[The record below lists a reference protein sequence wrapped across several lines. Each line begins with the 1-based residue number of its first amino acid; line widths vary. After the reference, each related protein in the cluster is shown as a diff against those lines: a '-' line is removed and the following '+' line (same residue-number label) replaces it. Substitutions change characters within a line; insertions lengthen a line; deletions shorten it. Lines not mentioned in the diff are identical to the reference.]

1 LNNGCKQTH
10 EALASY
16 SLSDTGK
23 SPMSNSYVLVINSGS
38 SSLKFAVI
46 DSSSGEALVTGLGE
60 CFGLPEAVL
69 GWKYQGEKTEETI
82 TAPDNHHQHAINRIV
97 GLMES
102 LGFTKDLVAV
112 GHRIVHGGEKFTST
126 VRIDDEVLTEIE
138 NLSDLAPLHNPAG
151 AKGIRAAIQAFPS
164 LPQFAVF
171 DTAFHQTMPQKAFTG
186 AISHELYEKYG
197 IRRYGFHGTS
207 HYFVSREAAKMLDKS
222 IDESNF
228 ITVHLGNGA
237 SVCAIRNGKSVD
249 TSMGFTP
256 LAGLMMGTRS
266 GDLDPG
272 IIEFLL
278 KKGWTQEEVFNT
290 LNKKS
295 GFLGVSGLTSD
306 ARGILEA
313 MAKGHEGAKLAFE
326 VFTYRV
332 AKYIG
337 SYLIP
342 LDSLDAIIFTG
353 GIGENSLDIRR
364 EILSNLKLLGF
375 VEDAKGNE
383 AARFGNAGII
393 GKSELLNAVAMVVPT
408 NEELVIV
415 SQSME
420 LLRQQ

>member
-1 LNNGCKQTH
+1 
-10 EALASY
+10 
-16 SLSDTGK
+16 
-23 SPMSNSYVLVINSGS
+23 MSNKFVLVINSGS

-46 DSSSGEALVTGLGE
+46 DSQTGDAIISGLGE
-60 CFGLPEAVL
+60 CFGLPEAVIS
-69 GWKYQGEKTEETI
+69 WKYDGDKTEEAI
-82 TAPDNHHQHAINRIV
+82 TVPDNHHQHAINRIV
-97 GLMES
+97 DLMDTLGLS
-102 LGFTKDLVAV
+102 KDIVAV

-126 VRIDDEVLTEIE
+126 VRIDDKVLAEIE
-138 NLSDLAPLHNPAG
+138 SLSDLAPLHNPAG
-151 AKGIRAAIQAFPS
+151 AKGIQASMLAFPE

-171 DTAFHQTMPQKAFTG
+171 DTAFHQTMPRKAFTG
-186 AISHELYEKYG
+186 AIAHELYEQYG

-207 HYFVSREAAKMLDKS
+207 HYYVSREAAKMLGKKAE
-222 IDESNF
+222 ESNF
-228 ITVHLGNGA
+228 ISVHLGNGA
-237 SVCAIRNGKSVD
+237 SVCAIRDGQSVD

-272 IIEFLL
+272 IIEFLM
-278 KKGWTQEEVFNT
+278 KKGWSQEQVFEA

-313 MAKGHEGAKLAFE
+313 MEQGHEGAKLAFE

-353 GIGENSLDIRR
+353 GIGENSLPIRR
-364 EILSNLKLLGF
+364 EILNNLKLLGF
-375 VEDAKGNE
+375 VEDEKRNE
-383 AARFGNAGII
+383 EARFGSAGII
-393 GKSELLNAVAMVVPT
+393 AQSELLGAVAMVIPT
-408 NEELVIV
+408 NEEYVIAR
-415 SQSME
+415 QSVE
-420 LLRQQ
+420 LL

>member
-1 LNNGCKQTH
+1 
-10 EALASY
+10 
-16 SLSDTGK
+16 
-23 SPMSNSYVLVINSGS
+23 MSNSYVLVINSGS

-46 DSSSGEALVTGLGE
+46 DSKNGEALVTGLGE

-69 GWKYQGEKTEETI
+69 GWKYQGEKTEEAI

-151 AKGIRAAIQAFPS
+151 AKGIRAAMQAFPS

-207 HYFVSREAAKMLDKS
+207 HYFVSREAAKMLDKP
-222 IDESNF
+222 IEESSF

-237 SVCAIRNGKSVD
+237 SVCAISNGKSVD

-278 KKGWTQEEVFNT
+278 KKGWSQEEVFNA

-313 MAKGHEGAKLAFE
+313 MEQGHEGAKLAFE

-337 SYLIP
+337 SYMIP
-342 LDSLDAIIFTG
+342 LEHLDAIIFTG

-375 VEDAKGNE
+375 VEDVKGNE
-383 AARFGNAGII
+383 DARFGNAGII
-393 GKSELLNAVAMVVPT
+393 GKSELLNAVAMVIPT
-408 NEELVIV
+408 NEEYVIAQ
-415 SQSME
+415 QSVE
-420 LLRQQ
+420 LL

>member
-1 LNNGCKQTH
+1 
-10 EALASY
+10 
-16 SLSDTGK
+16 
-23 SPMSNSYVLVINSGS
+23 MSNSFVLVINSGS

-46 DSSSGEALVTGLGE
+46 DSKSGDAIVSGLGE
-60 CFGLPEAVL
+60 CFGLPEAVIS
-69 GWKYQGEKTEETI
+69 WKYNGEKTEEAI
-82 TAPDNHHQHAINRIV
+82 DAPDNHHQHAINRIV
-97 GLMES
+97 ALMDT

-126 VRIDDEVLTEIE
+126 VRINDEVLTEIE

-151 AKGIRAAIQAFPS
+151 AKGIEASMQAFPS

-186 AISHELYEKYG
+186 AISNELYKEYG

-207 HYFVSREAAKMLDKS
+207 HYFVSREAAKMLDKPVE
-222 IDESNF
+222 ESNF
-228 ITVHLGNGA
+228 ISVHLGNGA
-237 SVCAIRNGKSVD
+237 SVCAIANGESVD

-272 IIEFLL
+272 VIEFLI
-278 KKGWTQEEVFNT
+278 KKGWTTEKVFDT

-313 MAKGHEGAKLAFE
+313 MAEGHEGAKLAFE

-337 SYLIP
+337 SYMIP
-342 LDSLDAIIFTG
+342 LNSLDAVIFTG

-364 EILSNLKLLGF
+364 EILNNLKLLGF
-375 VEDAKGNE
+375 VEDEKGNE
-383 AARFGNAGII
+383 EARFGNAGVIAT
-393 GKSELLNAVAMVVPT
+393 SELLGAVAMVIPT
-408 NEELVIV
+408 NEEFVIAQ
-415 SQSME
+415 QSAE
-420 LLRQQ
+420 LL